1 MNLYLFSGTCLL
13 KFSDIRFS
21 ISTVIC
27 PAGCWLQK
35 HELCGTGMYGDGP
48 VCLAAIHAG
57 IVSSKRMTSF
67 SYFVHLKIK
76 LCILVTQNRLSQ
88 LSVNR
93 KIGMT
98 STKYDHLVYN
108 N

>member
-1 MNLYLFSGTCLL
+1 MNLYLISGTCLL

-57 IVSSKRMTSF
+57 IVSSKKHDIVFIFCASKDKI
-67 SYFVHLKIK
+67 VH
-76 LCILVTQNRLSQ
+76 S
-88 LSVNR
+88 
-93 KIGMT
+93 GH
-98 STKYDHLVYN
+98 TK
-108 N
+108 